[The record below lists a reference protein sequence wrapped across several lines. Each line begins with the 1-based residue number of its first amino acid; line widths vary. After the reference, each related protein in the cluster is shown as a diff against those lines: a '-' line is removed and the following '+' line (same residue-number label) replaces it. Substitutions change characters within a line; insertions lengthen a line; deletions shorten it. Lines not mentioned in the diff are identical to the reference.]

1 MRDRFFS
8 RNYVFSKGFGIFSAA
23 ALLCGGLVIEEIQRL
38 NKRLKTLPD
47 EIEIEKAPSFST
59 AEVIDIERA
68 ESELRCAVKLARS
81 RTPQLP
87 ELLPLQ
93 SPSLVSAEDE
103 LKKLITYF
111 PDKGT
116 SKCTKYFMDVA
127 LKRGIKAMSVYEKEA
142 VWTFEGN
149 YLLFSEV
156 NREPVD
162 KKNLVYLLQAVLG
175 HCEINSNC
183 TELVHRKGL
192 QVLRFIYEKHGH
204 DKAVVYTIGRI
215 LSIVTLYRWLH
226 QDVLKSGWVAIF
238 AQWLRSSDI
247 VLSLLATKA
256 LANLD
261 ACASGNCFY
270 GDGVY
275 LYHPQFTD
283 SEPIEADVVF
293 IHGLLGGPFKTWR
306 QQDQPKH
313 NLNDNQHKNSSQGGN
328 NGSNT
333 HPQSS
338 MTNESLEINDG
349 SYTFC
354 WPKDWL
360 AVDRPNLRLLTVE
373 YETRLSNWSV
383 GCPYDTDRKTIDVL
397 SKELLMKLEQSGI
410 GKRPIIWVGH
420 SMGGLL
426 IKEMLRI
433 ANDMDLLRPLVKQ
446 TKGIVFYSVPHKG
459 ASLAAFGRP
468 ISYLVYPTIEVR
480 QLTPGSQKL
489 KALHSSFKDLMFK
502 EGIPLLSFAEGQT
515 TRLPFSF
522 QAKIVPEESSDPGF
536 GEFRVMPQLNHLNIC
551 KPNGRDAELYQ
562 LTLAFVRDCLAHT
575 AAAQHRSS

>member
-1 MRDRFFS
+1 MF
-8 RNYVFSKGFGIFSAA
+8 
-23 ALLCGGLVIEEIQRL
+23 EEMQRL
-38 NKRLKTLPD
+38 HKKLKTLPD
-47 EIEIEKAPSFST
+47 EIEIEKAPSIST
-59 AEVIDIERA
+59 AEFIDSERA

-81 RTPQLP
+81 RTSQLT
-87 ELLPLQ
+87 ELPPLQ
-93 SPSLVSAEDE
+93 TPSFVSAEDE
-103 LKKLITYF
+103 LKKLIAYF
-111 PDKGT
+111 PDKGV

-127 LKRGIKAMSVYEKEA
+127 MKRGIKALSVFEKEA

-149 YLLFSEV
+149 GLLLPEM

-162 KKNLVYLLQAVLG
+162 KKNVVYLLQAVLG
-175 HCEINSNC
+175 HCEIDSNC
-183 TELVHRKGL
+183 TELVRRKGL
-192 QVLRFIYEKHGH
+192 QVLRCIYENHGH

-215 LSIVTLYRWLH
+215 LSTVTLYRWLH

-238 AQWLRSSDI
+238 GQWLRSSDL

-261 ACASGNCFY
+261 AVATGNCFY

-283 SEPIEADVVF
+283 SEPIQADVVF

-306 QQDQPKH
+306 QQDQPRN
-313 NLNDNQHKNSSQGGN
+313 NLNDNHHKNSSQGGN
-328 NGSNT
+328 NGNNT
-333 HPQSS
+333 PRQSS
-338 MTNESLEINDG
+338 ITGESPEMNDS

-360 AVDRPNLRLLTVE
+360 AVDCPNLRLLTVE
-373 YETRLSNWSV
+373 YETRLSTWSV
-383 GCPYDTDRKTIDVL
+383 GCPYDADRKTIDVL
-397 SKELLMKLEQSGI
+397 SKELLMKLEQSGL

-420 SMGGLL
+420 SMGGLV

-433 ANDMDLLRPLVKQ
+433 ANDVHLLRPLVKQ

-459 ASLAAFGRP
+459 SSLAAFGRR
-468 ISYLVYPTIEVR
+468 ISYLAYPSIEVR

-489 KALHSSFKDLMFK
+489 KVLHSSFQELMLE

-515 TRLPFSF
+515 TRLPFSL

-562 LTLAFVRDCLAHT
+562 LTLAFVRDCLAHIT
-575 AAAQHRSS
+575 AAQRPSS